1 VLIVQQRGIL
11 WRAIGRVLCGSREIL
26 ESRSGILS
34 AACSITSER
43 AKGFNHQPKILPQVK
58 PCLGMAL

>member
-1 VLIVQQRGIL
+1 LTATYVELPALLILRPFQK
-11 WRAIGRVLCGSREIL
+11 AAF
-26 ESRSGILS
+26 S
-34 AACSITSER
+34 AARSITSER